1 MAESAKEKHG
11 GSPRLVPRKASAR
24 SRISNGADILPDVD
38 GRSAVARRYR
48 DIAAQIIADMGG
60 ASQCAEARIQLIR
73 RFAAAAV
80 LAEQMEA
87 QLANGHLIEIADH
100 ALLSSTLVRLA
111 QRIGIDRRSRD
122 TTPSLSQYL
131 QLRSKQIDAE
141 PTE

>member
-1 MAESAKEKHG
+1 MDDNTKPPQGDPA
-11 GSPRLVPRKASAR
+11 
-24 SRISNGADILPDVD
+24 D

-60 ASQCAEARIQLIR
+60 ASQCAEARLQLIR

-80 LAEQMEA
+80 LAEQIEA
-87 QLANGHLIEIADH
+87 RLANGHSISITDH

-122 TTPSLSQYL
+122 ITPLSEYL
-131 QLRSKQIDAE
+131 ELKSKRI
-141 PTE
+141 